1 MKTKFFTLLLAG
13 LCLCAPAQTPP
24 ASAPATNDAKAQDQM
39 LRDLLRR
46 RMRGDTNTFVVPP
59 AARPSPSGP
68 PAPTPA
74 ETAAPAALPAPVPTP
89 APGEPAAPAVVQDQ
103 TAPPGGLTAA
113 QPAGPAEVPPPLNN
127 AATNQPAAPA
137 PAPQPEEMIP
147 TGMINWTGAELNQV
161 LPIYAGLVNRTILRA
176 PNIASPPIVLQ
187 AQTPLTKKEAIQVL
201 DAVLALNGIAMINI
215 GDKFVKAVPIAMA
228 DASGAKLDRSDAKDL
243 PDMGQYVTH
252 IVQLKTAK
260 PSELMPI
267 LQAFGN
273 TKSIL
278 PVESSQILVIRDY
291 AENVK
296 RMLEMIA
303 EIDVSVPSEF
313 ISEVIPIKYALASD
327 ISAALNSLSGASGGT
342 TVGARSSG
350 GGLSGARTTPGGRP
364 GYPAGGAPVP
374 GATPAGTPSSG
385 ASFSDRLQAIIRRA
399 STSSASGDLQI
410 IGTTK
415 IVSDERMNALL
426 VFASREDMKMIKDI
440 VSKLD
445 VVLAQVLIEAIIM
458 EVSLDDSKSL
468 GVSASQQN
476 KNFTP
481 NVSGIGGYNN
491 GQPFFSPGGSNSVSF
506 PGNFTSILPGG
517 AGRAFSYWGKINSDF
532 DVAVQAAAAD
542 SRINVLSRPRI
553 QTSHGVEANLF
564 IGQTVPYISGTT
576 FGYGTGGSQSQYTEK
591 QIGITL
597 RVKPLINSEGLVVM
611 DISQDIGQRG
621 ADVIIDGNPVP
632 IINQRQAAAT
642 VAVRD
647 RETILLGGFI
657 RNTKSKSDS
666 GVPFLKEIPLLG
678 YLFRSTSSS
687 RTRVELMV
695 LLRPTVLP
703 TPELAAITARS
714 ERDRSPDLKGV
725 EADYREEQA
734 KRLKKADK
742 IVMPSE

>member
-1 MKTKFFTLLLAG
+1 VKTKFFTLLLAG
-13 LCLCAPAQTPP
+13 LCLCALAQTPP
-24 ASAPATNDAKAQDQM
+24 PSAPATNDAKAQDQA

-46 RMRGDTNTFVVPP
+46 SMRGDTNTFVVPP
-59 AARPSPSGP
+59 AGLPSPVGA
-68 PAPTPA
+68 PAPIPTPA
-74 ETAAPAALPAPVPTP
+74 PVEAAAPAAPPATDATAPT
-89 APGEPAAPAVVQDQ
+89 AQPAAEPGGA
-103 TAPPGGLTAA
+103 APPGGPTAA

-127 AATNQPAAPA
+127 AATTQPAAPA

-228 DASGAKLDRSDAKDL
+228 DSSGAKLDRSAAKDL

-252 IVQLKTAK
+252 IIQLKTAK
-260 PSELMPI
+260 PSELVPI
-267 LQAFGN
+267 LQQFGN

-278 PVESSQILVIRDY
+278 PVDSSQILVIRDY

-303 EIDVSVPSEF
+303 EIDVVVPSEF
-313 ISEVIPIKYALASD
+313 VSEVIPIKYALASD
-327 ISAALNSLSGASGGT
+327 ISSALNSLSGTGGGT
-342 TVGARSSG
+342 SVGARSAG
-350 GGLSGARTTPGGRP
+350 GGLSGARTAPGARP
-364 GYPAGGAPVP
+364 GYPAGSIPTP

-385 ASFSDRLQAIIRRA
+385 ATFSDRLQAIIRRA

-440 VSKLD
+440 ISKLD

-468 GVSASQQN
+468 GVSAAQQP
-476 KNFTP
+476 KQLTP
-481 NVSGIGGYNN
+481 DVTGVGGFNN
-491 GQPFFSPGGSNSVSF
+491 GQKFFSPVGGSNSITF
-506 PGNFTSILPGG
+506 PGNFTSVLPGS
-517 AGRAFSYWGKINSDF
+517 AFSYWGKIGPSF

-542 SRINVLSRPRI
+542 SRVNVLSRPRI

-576 FGYGTGGSQSQYTEK
+576 YGYGTGGSQSQYQEK

-632 IINQRQAAAT
+632 IINQRQASAT

-647 RETILLGGFI
+647 RETIILGGFI
-657 RNTKSKSDS
+657 SNTKTKGDS
-666 GVPFLKEIPLLG
+666 GVPFLKDIPLLG
-678 YLFRSTSSS
+678 HLFRSTSASQQ
-687 RTRVELMV
+687 RVELMV

-703 TPELAAITARS
+703 TPELAAITAQS
-714 ERDRSPDLKGV
+714 ERNRLPGIKRA
-725 EADYREEQA
+725 EADFREDEA
-734 KRLKKADK
+734 KRLKTADK